1 VARLERAGLRRLR
14 KLGRSDSCAGTP
26 GSPAALASA
35 GVTAGTLATAGGTGL
50 ARRGGGG
57 GSPGGGGT
65 SSGGGSGSGSGGG
78 DDDGGSGRQG
88 IGGDFATSPP
98 AGGGSPSSVAAWLP
112 ILLAALAALSAGYL
126 AVGGVRQL
134 RARRQ

>member
-1 VARLERAGLRRLR
+1 
-14 KLGRSDSCAGTP
+14 
-26 GSPAALASA
+26 
-35 GVTAGTLATAGGTGL
+35 VTAGTVATAGGTGL

-57 GSPGGGGT
+57 GSSGGGGK
-65 SSGGGSGSGSGGG
+65 SSGGGSGSGGGR
-78 DDDGGSGRQG
+78 DDNGSGRQG

-98 AGGGSPSSVAAWLP
+98 AGGGSPGSVAAWVP

-134 RARRQ
+134 RARR